1 MKSLPACLTR
11 FYFSRQYPHE
21 PFDQVNLVE
30 RSVAMDKFEKHNF
43 LTALMDSNFPSSRV
57 QLDPYIHLEL
67 VRYMN
72 NYFND
77 PECLDLFLLLNVKSL
92 QYIRQHKMLDRHTVV
107 PRPIVANIFNMFD
120 QLLEVYDINY
130 HVPRF
135 RNMPSKDRPS
145 QFIRNRKWTIVEK
158 FTNSIVEYGDLITLF
173 DELLYDLKTPA
184 FIVFLQLCDYDADE
198 FIADIEHAT
207 KLEHNRFTPK
217 DILDIQYPDTIICES
232 TQLSHVFG
240 KCVINGAIHKHL
252 ELLLEKYYTQRN
264 STTSL
269 QRIFT

>member
-1 MKSLPACLTR
+1 MKSLPACLTCY
-11 FYFSRQYPHE
+11 YFSCQYPHE
-21 PFDQVNLVE
+21 PFDKVILVK
-30 RSVAMDKFEKHNF
+30 RFVAMDKFEKHKF
-43 LTALMDSNFPSSRV
+43 LTDLMFSNFPSSHV
-57 QLDPYIHLEL
+57 QLDPYIYLEL
-67 VRYMN
+67 VRCMN

-77 PECLDLFLLLNVKSL
+77 PECLDLFLPLNVKSI

-107 PRPIVANIFNMFD
+107 PQPIIANIFNMFD
-120 QLLEVYDINY
+120 RLLEIDDINY

-135 RNMPSKDRPS
+135 RNMSSKDRPA
-145 QFIRNRKWTIVEK
+145 QFIRNRKRTIVEK

-173 DELLYDLKTPA
+173 DELRYDLETTA

-207 KLEHNRFTPK
+207 KLEHNRYSPK

-240 KCVINGAIHKHL
+240 KCVIDGAIHKHL
-252 ELLLEKYYTQRN
+252 ELLLKNYYTQRN

-269 QRIFT
+269 QHIFT